1 MNNLYSKLAGSNI
14 KNSRQFYIPY
24 LLTGILNVAMFYMM
38 VSLCNN
44 SGIEKIPGSTN
55 LKTILTM
62 GVYVIGIFS
71 FIFLF
76 YTNSFIIKRRKREI
90 GIYNILGMEKRH
102 ISKVLFMET
111 LFVTAISVFGGLVFG
126 IVFSKLLTMILYRLM
141 NMSESIAFYISI
153 DGIRMS
159 CILFG
164 IIFLAAYCYNLLQ
177 IKLAN
182 PIELLSGSSVGEK
195 EPKTKL
201 LLAITGVVC
210 IGVGYYISITTKSPL
225 KAIMLFF
232 VAVVLVIIGTYCLF
246 TAGSIALLKVLRKN
260 KNFYYKS
267 KHFTAVSGMMYRMKQ
282 NAVGL
287 ANICILSTMVLV
299 MVSATVSLYFGVEDE
314 LKTRYPAEITA
325 TANYTNE
332 IEDPSVFTE
341 QVTEQV
347 KSCGRT
353 ITGVKDACSFTV
365 MAVEENGEYLFGETN
380 MFQENTCMFGVMSR
394 EDFLEMNE
402 DVKENE
408 LKEIPEG
415 EVAIVGYPL
424 YEKDTITIGGQTYQV
439 AKSMEYSSDDDEIYA
454 DMVAGIYYML
464 VEDEALLNELF
475 EGQREAYQ
483 NNFSMLTHQLYIDI
497 DGTPEEKIAC
507 ANAVEETFATREGDG
522 WESFYVEGRQRASDD
537 FYTLYGGLFFLGL
550 FLGIMFLM
558 VTVLIIFYKQI
569 SEGYDDKKRFEIME
583 KVGMNNQEV
592 KATIQSQVR
601 IVFFLPLLTAAI
613 HLWAAF
619 PLLRRIL
626 AMLNLTN
633 VGLFAK
639 CVGVTIV
646 LFGVIYYVVFKMTS
660 KAYYKIVGNQVS

>member
-1 MNNLYSKLAGSNI
+1 MNNLYSKLAGNNI

-38 VSLCNN
+38 VSLSHN

-55 LKTILTM
+55 LKMILTM

-71 FIFLF
+71 CIFLF

-102 ISKVLFMET
+102 ISKVLFRET
-111 LFVTAISVFGGLVFG
+111 LFVTAVSVFGGLAFG

-141 NMSESIAFYISI
+141 NLSESIVFYVSM

-177 IKLAN
+177 IQLAN

-246 TAGSIALLKVLRKN
+246 TAGSIALLKLLRKN

-267 KHFTAVSGMMYRMKQ
+267 RHFTAVSGMMYRMKQ

-325 TANYTNE
+325 TANYTNG

-353 ITGVKDACSFTV
+353 ITGVKDACSVTV
-365 MAVEENGEYLFGETN
+365 MAAEENGEYVLKEAS
-380 MFQENTCMFGVMSR
+380 MLQENTCIFGIMTR

-402 DVKENE
+402 DADAKE
-408 LKEIPEG
+408 LKEIPAG
-415 EVAIVGYPL
+415 EVAIAGYPL
-424 YEKDTITIGGQTYQV
+424 YEKDSITIGGKTYPV
-439 AKSMEYSSDDDEIYA
+439 TKSLDYSSEDDRMYDG
-454 DMVAGIYYML
+454 MVAGVYYML
-464 VEDEALLNELF
+464 VEDKDSVNELF
-475 EGQREAYQ
+475 ELQKEAYQ
-483 NNFSMLTHQLYIDI
+483 EKASDLNHVIYIDI
-497 DGTPEEKIAC
+497 DGTAEEKIAC
-507 ANAVEETFATREGDG
+507 ADAVRETFVTREGDG
-522 WESFYVEGRQRASDD
+522 WESFYVESRQGSSDE
-537 FYTLYGGLFFLGL
+537 FYMLYGGLFFLGL

-583 KVGMNNQEV
+583 KVGMSNQEV

-601 IVFFLPLLTAAI
+601 IVFFLPILTAAI

-639 CVGVTIV
+639 CVAATIV